1 MPEPG
6 AASEQPTAPPAETD
20 SPAARAAHRFGEQV
34 GRFAALTLR
43 QLGEMAAAGAARAR
57 EMTVTPETTVAPG
70 APAADV
76 AGSAAGAPPD
86 AAAGATAT
94 ARAEA
99 LVARVGGQAGALAA
113 GAGERLR
120 KAAALAREE
129 AEDLWA
135 EAQALRRRGQRD
147 ANDAP

>member
-1 MPEPG
+1 MAERGPIGEDVPVAPAVAPG
-6 AASEQPTAPPAETD
+6 PPAIPE
-20 SPAARAAHRFGEQV
+20 AAYRLGERV

-43 QLGEMAAAGAARAR
+43 QLGGTAAAGAARAR
-57 EMTVTPETTVAPG
+57 EMTGAPG
-70 APAADV
+70 ATAADA
-76 AGSAAGAPPD
+76 AGSAAGAPAD
-86 AAAGATAT
+86 AAAGAPPTAT

-99 LVARVGGQAGALAA
+99 LVARAGGQAGALAA

-129 AEDLWA
+129 AEDLWV
-135 EAQALRRRGQRD
+135 EAQALRRRSQRD